1 MKVLKQDIE
10 KKVRE
15 LKNFLPSIDV
25 YIDGRRKC
33 VYINDVRFS
42 FQEFWELDLNKLKH
56 PSFWGV

>member
-10 KKVRE
+10 EKVRE